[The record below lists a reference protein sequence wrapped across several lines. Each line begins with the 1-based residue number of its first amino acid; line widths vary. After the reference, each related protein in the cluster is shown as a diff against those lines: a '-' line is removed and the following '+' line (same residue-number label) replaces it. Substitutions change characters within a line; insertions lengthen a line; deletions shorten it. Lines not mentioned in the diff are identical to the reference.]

1 MNEILEEKGLPFDNL
16 FLKLIILSIFI
27 FMANEIYSTFH
38 DGILLG
44 IVVFIMVSI
53 FCTPL
58 IIILVLMI
66 RSEYYILIL
75 DDKTLTAKIR
85 FFKDL
90 VIPLENIDIIS
101 KEINRSYVSYSY
113 LVRYNKRLTIY
124 LNSAYYHFPP
134 KDFDP
139 FIEELKRRV
148 EIAKQNSKHEDN

>member
-1 MNEILEEKGLPFDNL
+1 MNEILEEKGALIDNL
-16 FLKLIILSIFI
+16 FFKLVIISGLIFVVRPI
-27 FMANEIYSTFH
+27 FWAFK
-38 DGILLG
+38 DGILFG
-44 IVVFIMVSI
+44 IVVFIMCSI

-58 IIILVLMI
+58 IILLVLMI

-101 KEINRSYVSYSY
+101 KQINRSYVSYSY

-124 LNSAYYHFPP
+124 LNSAYYRSPP
-134 KDFDP
+134 KDFEP
-139 FIEELKRRV
+139 FIEELQRRV
-148 EIAKQNSKHEDN
+148 DNAKSQSEQ